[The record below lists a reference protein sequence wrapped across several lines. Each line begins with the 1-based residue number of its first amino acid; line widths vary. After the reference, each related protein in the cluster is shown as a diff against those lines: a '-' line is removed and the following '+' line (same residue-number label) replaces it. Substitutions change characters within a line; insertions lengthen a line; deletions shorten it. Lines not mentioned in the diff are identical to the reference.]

1 MEIIPNYHPM
11 LVHFSVALLT
21 ISAFFYS
28 ASLLFGSGE
37 RSQTFLAAARWNLW
51 VGVAISFVTVLT
63 GWLAYNSVAHDA
75 LSHKAMTLHMMWAL
89 PTLGLWVI
97 AATWGFLSRKTKP
110 TLIFIL
116 FLWLIT
122 GSLLVT
128 GYLGAENV
136 YRHGIGVM
144 RLPAPMGEGHGHEEG
159 ADGHDHSASN
169 TDETNGVNELERMK
183 MPAHQE
189 ISIPSPNNHDSSDG
203 HKH

>member
-75 LSHKAMTLHMMWAL
+75 LSHKAMTLHMKWAL
-89 PTLGLWVI
+89 PTLGLWIIVAI
-97 AATWGFLSRKTKP
+97 WGFLSRKTKP
-110 TLIFIL
+110 SLIFIL
-116 FLWLIT
+116 FLWIST
-122 GSLLVT
+122 SSLLVT

-159 ADGHDHSASN
+159 ADGHAHSAL
-169 TDETNGVNELERMK
+169 DTNDDHGVNVLESEH

-189 ISIPSPNNHDSSDG
+189 SPNSHDSTDG
-203 HKH
+203 HEH